1 MSTFQQILYDLELI
15 TQSGSSHVILSKIK
29 NTMSDRH
36 IVEKN
41 FNSLLQSYRLEVL
54 PSVAEL
60 GEDEQQGIST
70 LNNFFAAYTF

>member
-1 MSTFQQILYDLELI
+1 
-15 TQSGSSHVILSKIK
+15 
-29 NTMSDRH
+29 MSDRH